1 MPEAREL
8 GITIPLLGGDGWDS
22 PKLVEIGGP
31 AVDGNFF
38 SNHFS
43 TDDQSPVVQE
53 FVKKYTD
60 RFHKEP
66 DAMAALGY
74 DAARVLLDAITRA
87 GSVDREKIRNAIAAT
102 KNFEGVTG
110 AITINAQRDAQKPA
124 QILTIKGGKFHFYE
138 LGTP

>member
-1 MPEAREL
+1 M
-8 GITIPLLGGDGWDS
+8 
-22 PKLVEIGGP
+22 
-31 AVDGNFF
+31 DGNFF

-43 TDDQSPVVQE
+43 TDDMAPVVQE
-53 FVKKYTD
+53 FVKNYTA

-66 DAMAALGY
+66 DAVAALGY

-87 GSVDREKIRNAIAAT
+87 GSVDHEKIRDAIAAT

-124 QILTIKGGKFHFYE
+124 QILTIKDGKFHFYE